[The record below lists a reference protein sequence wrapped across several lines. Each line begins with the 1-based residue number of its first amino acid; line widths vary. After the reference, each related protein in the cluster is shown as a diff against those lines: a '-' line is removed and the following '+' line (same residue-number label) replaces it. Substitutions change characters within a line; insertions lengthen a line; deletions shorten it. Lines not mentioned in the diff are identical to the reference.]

1 MPSIPI
7 DVLRAF
13 VAVVESRGFTRA
25 AEERGRSQPTVS
37 LQVKRL
43 ERLVE
48 APLFEKDDRFDLTS
62 VGAVC
67 FEYGKRLLRLHDDIF
82 EEAQRR
88 ASPGATLRIG
98 SPSELAAH
106 FAARLGGLRDAVRP
120 GAGIEVMT
128 GASEQL
134 LAAFKQKALDIAF
147 VIDREGEADGAPR
160 TQTQVQRR
168 LRERG
173 QRGACRSRSRRL
185 GGDAVD
191 PGPRAGRNRAVPRRG
206 RAAAPVSRSFAAR
219 PIQGDSRGGTSLGG
233 RGVRNALSRLFK
245 VASHFVAICHPM
257 QPAALACSLCV
268 PTQVNN
274 WGCKWATEKNRRQSF
289 GHS

>member
-25 AEERGRSQPTVS
+25 AEELGRSQPTVS

-147 VIDREGEADGAPR
+147 VIDREGEADGASSWPARLGWYGKNALPR
-160 TQTQVQRR
+160 AAGQALPLVIPPSKTALHEAAVAA
-168 LRERG
+168 LREHKRKF
-173 QRGACRSRSRRL
+173 S
-185 GGDAVD
+185 V
-191 PGPRAGRNRAVPRRG
+191 VF
-206 RAAAPVSRSFAAR
+206 VSA
-219 PIQGDSRGGTSLGG
+219 DS
-233 RGVRNALSRLFK
+233 
-245 VASHFVAICHPM
+245 
-257 QPAALACSLCV
+257 AALAAAARAGLGVTPLIRGLAPDGIEPCLDEDLPPLPSVALSLLARSKAILEAGRV
-268 PTQVNN
+268 
-274 WGCKWATEKNRRQSF
+274 WAAAAF
-289 GHS
+289 GTL